1 MDGCRLDYCARRLDY
16 CHCRIRPLGRASDF
30 LTASRVSS
38 QTGPRSERLM
48 QRELESDSS
57 KGTDRSLS
65 SCNLPLRQYEKS
77 NGKAQKSSRGTGVR
91 D

>member
-1 MDGCRLDYCARRLDY
+1 
-16 CHCRIRPLGRASDF
+16 
-30 LTASRVSS
+30 
-38 QTGPRSERLM
+38 M